1 MKNQKDTPMR
11 IALDYTAGIRQG
23 AGVGLY
29 VRSLV
34 NAILEQDASN
44 EYTLIASGRSTK
56 EHSFP
61 TASNVRG
68 RNVYIPDRYLNI
80 LWYRWRVPLYANI
93 FTGPVDIYH
102 GLDFGLPPLA
112 GKARKVVTVYDL
124 AFLQHP
130 ETAVPSLAAYL
141 NKVVPES
148 VAAADVV
155 AAISYATKQAL
166 IEYYRTPPQKI
177 TVIPCGIAPHF
188 QRIVDPTLLETT
200 RRKFDLKGRLV
211 LSVGTLEP
219 RKNHLGLIE
228 AFYEVQQNKENSAI
242 LAIAGGKGWLYE
254 ETQRTV
260 TKLKLEDKVRFLGH
274 ISDLELITLYSLA
287 DVFAFP
293 SFFEGFGMPP
303 LEAMACG
310 APVITSN
317 TSSLPEVTGDAAIL
331 IDPLDTHALANAISR
346 LLGNEQLQE
355 DLRQKGFLQAQKYTW
370 SNAAHKMLSVYQKLH
385 NGVKDFS
392 EESEM
397 NTVSYAS

>member
-1 MKNQKDTPMR
+1 MR
-11 IALDYTAGIRQG
+11 IALDYTAGIRQE
-23 AGVGLY
+23 AGVGQY

-34 NAILEQDASN
+34 DAMLAQDARN
-44 EYTLIASGRSTK
+44 EYTFITSGRPTK

-68 RNVYIPDRYLNI
+68 RSVCIPDRYLNI
-80 LWYRWRVPLYANI
+80 LWYRWRVPLYANF
-93 FTGPVDIYH
+93 FTGPADIYH

-112 GKARKVVTVYDL
+112 GKAHKVVTVYDL
-124 AFLQHP
+124 AYLQHP

-148 VAAADVV
+148 VAEADVV
-155 AAISYATKQAL
+155 AAISHATKQAL
-166 IEYYRTPPQKI
+166 IEHYRTSPEKI

-188 QRIVDPTLLETT
+188 QRITDPALLEAT
-200 RRKFDLKGRLV
+200 RRKFDLKCPFV

-219 RKNHLGLIE
+219 RKNHLGLIK
-228 AFYEVQQNKENSAI
+228 AFYEVQQSKENSAL

-254 ETQRTV
+254 ETQRVV
-260 TKLKLEDKVRFLGH
+260 TELKLEDKVRFLGR
-274 ISDLELITLYSLA
+274 ISDLELISLYSLA

-331 IDPLDTHALANAISR
+331 VDPHDTHALANAIAR
-346 LLGNEQLQE
+346 LLGDEQLQE
-355 DLRQKGFLQAQKYTW
+355 DLRQKGYLQAQQYTW
-370 SNAAHKMLSVYQKLH
+370 SNAAHKMLSVYQKLYK
-385 NGVKDFS
+385 GVTDFS
-392 EESEM
+392 EEAEINS
-397 NTVSYAS
+397 VSYTPTP